1 MPMTAPGTPVAAG
14 AFAISSKP
22 REDQLR
28 PVPHDSAGSAEGHP
42 ERADLC
48 SIRQW
53 HPSSERS
60 KYSAGS
66 CWSTCWLTLR
76 DRSARRAKRESPP
89 QVWICLGGLSRGT
102 WALAASRINVGPPRY
117 RQACAIR
124 C

>member
-60 KYSAGS
+60 KYSASIGI

-76 DRSARRAKRESPP
+76 DRRREGRSANPRRKCGSAWE
-89 QVWICLGGLSRGT
+89 
-102 WALAASRINVGPPRY
+102 A
-117 RQACAIR
+117 
-124 C
+124 

>member
-22 REDQLR
+22 RQDQLR
-28 PVPHDSAGSAEGHP
+28 PVPHDAAGHP

-60 KYSAGS
+60 KYSALCAGALS
-66 CWSTCWLTLR
+66 CRPAGMSGHGEYSSQPDLL
-76 DRSARRAKRESPP
+76 SAQKPCHVGGVGVQGCP
-89 QVWICLGGLSRGT
+89 GLG
-102 WALAASRINVGPPRY
+102 V
-117 RQACAIR
+117 
-124 C
+124 